1 MDILK
6 GGEIVYSGLEFTV
19 PKGTTFI
26 VQIKATYSVSI
37 PLQVAVTNSKSEYS
51 NATLVVKEEAY
62 PTVMTHIFPMDY
74 IDKTYYVWVKYN
86 QAGKSAVSV
95 RGNSIK

>member
-26 VQIKATYSVSI
+26 VQIRAAFSASF

-51 NATLVVKEEAY
+51 NATLIVKEEAY
-62 PTVMTHIFPMDY
+62 PAVMTHIFHMEY
-74 IDKTYYVWVKYN
+74 SDKTYYVWVKYN
-86 QAGKSAVSV
+86 QAGKNTVSV